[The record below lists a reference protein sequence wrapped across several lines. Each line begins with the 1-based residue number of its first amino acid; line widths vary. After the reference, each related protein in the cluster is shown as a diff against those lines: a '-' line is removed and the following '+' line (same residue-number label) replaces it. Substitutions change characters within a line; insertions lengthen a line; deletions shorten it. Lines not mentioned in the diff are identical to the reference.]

1 MYARLESLTEE
12 QARLVELA
20 RRHQQRWERLQRKR
34 RRRQALDEKARRV
47 LVTLEQGRREL
58 AGIIEDGSK
67 VCRGIEMAEKGESHE
82 SVALIRWY
90 KLNTRLSAAI
100 PVDTLVR
107 HATRLAPYTTRPVA
121 AEVAGE
127 ALVSTSQ
134 SYYPAEPAMM
144 SSKLMRLAKGEVM
157 GPGEVGDGTI
167 VGEGP
172 EQENDPPLPAQ
183 QEVPADT
190 TQAAVA
196 PAPKV
201 FKPINLDLSES
212 EDEDDDMEQIA

>member
-1 MYARLESLTEE
+1 MGAKS
-12 QARLVELA
+12 AGGS
-20 RRHQQRWERLQRKR
+20 RWP
-34 RRRQALDEKARRV
+34 RRV
-47 LVTLEQGRREL
+47 SRY
-58 AGIIEDGSK
+58 
-67 VCRGIEMAEKGESHE
+67 E
-82 SVALIRWY
+82 SVALIPWH
-90 KLNTRLSAAI
+90 KLNTGLSAAI

-144 SSKLMRLAKGEVM
+144 NSKLMRLAKGEVM

-172 EQENDPPLPAQ
+172 EQNNDPPLPAQ